1 MYVKALLVY
10 DGVEGVFGVTVKMR
24 GGSGASKKSSSDGEP
39 EIGVSVENFEALKK
53 RFLNGYSLFV
63 KEYREVRQFCLHL

>member
-39 EIGVSVENFEALKK
+39 EIGVSVENF
-53 RFLNGYSLFV
+53 
-63 KEYREVRQFCLHL
+63 VRPLSSGAGNLLPTRPRKVPG